1 MKRLLSSILILALAV
16 MLVSCT
22 QTDGAG
28 GKSEGENEE
37 FYLIGEVTNVG
48 AHIEVNVIE
57 GEHAYGIYWVL
68 ISDATESKDASGN
81 KISKNDI
88 KVGDTVEITYGGQVM
103 MSYPPQIAARSIKKI

>member
-22 QTDGAG
+22 QTDGAD
-28 GKSEGENEE
+28 GKSGGDNEE

-68 ISDATESKDASGN
+68 ISSQTEVFDKDGN
-81 KISKNDI
+81 EISVQNIKIGD
-88 KVGDTVEITYGGQVM
+88 KVRVVYGGQVM
-103 MSYPPQIAARSIKKI
+103 MSYPPQISAIKVTVQ